1 MTLFEIDTASKQL
14 TPVAETLLG
23 LTAHT
28 EYESPKK
35 DAAIRQTL
43 FDKSLTGALGV
54 PIRNET
60 P

>member
-28 EYESPKK
+28 EYESPKS
-35 DAAIRQTL
+35 L
-43 FDKSLTGALGV
+43 YEKSV
-54 PIRNET
+54 
-60 P
+60 